1 MKRLGYI
8 LFAACAVLFVLM
20 LIVVGFNYYSL
31 LRGAAD
37 GSSAPAY
44 TAFLFAIPFGIAI
57 LTLGAL
63 ALVLIKKSR

>member
-20 LIVVGFNYYSL
+20 LIVVGVSYYSL

-44 TAFLFAIPFGIAI
+44 TAFLFAIPFGMAI

>member
-20 LIVVGFNYYSL
+20 LIVVGVSYYSL

-37 GSSAPAY
+37 GSSVPAY

>member
-20 LIVVGFNYYSL
+20 LIVVEFNYYSL